1 MGPFCLNVNK
11 EECAWSHHC
20 VPCQWSNIV
29 IPCLLHFLYNQYM
42 TCIQPENTS
51 FLISLRLCFAG
62 THQVTSAAAAPR
74 VSFLQAAGKFRWG
87 ASCWRSSR
95 QTNTGCSHLRA
106 PSGVRLQSDIS
117 SERVEHLGK
126 TVFLRLDA
134 FLIWECPQLYTV
146 FCLFRNDGREPE
158 I

>member
-1 MGPFCLNVNK
+1 MGPFCLNVNR
-11 EECAWSHHC
+11 EEFAWSHHC

-29 IPCLLHFLYNQYM
+29 IPCLLNVLYSQYM
-42 TCIQPENTS
+42 TCILPENV
-51 FLISLRLCFAG
+51 LMFA
-62 THQVTSAAAAPR
+62 TVFCRNP
-74 VSFLQAAGKFRWG
+74 
-87 ASCWRSSR
+87 SSR
-95 QTNTGCSHLRA
+95 ERRSCTSSIASTSSWEVQVRSIVLEKRREEKRGCSQLRA

-126 TVFLRLDA
+126 TLFLRLDA
-134 FLIWECPQLYTV
+134 FLIWECPQRYTA